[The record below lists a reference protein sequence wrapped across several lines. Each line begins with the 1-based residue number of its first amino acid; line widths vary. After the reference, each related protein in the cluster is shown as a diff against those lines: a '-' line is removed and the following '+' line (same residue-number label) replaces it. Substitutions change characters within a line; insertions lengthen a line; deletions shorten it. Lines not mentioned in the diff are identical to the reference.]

1 MEIVIRAVFMFVF
14 MWVVTRVVGRAT
26 LGELSSFQLLLF
38 ITMGDLVQQA
48 ITQQDS
54 SVTSGVLAISVFA
67 LLTIAVAWV
76 NARSPRLRPVTHGVP
91 VVVIRSGELLGEVLV
106 RERMSA
112 NDLMAAAREQGIRRL
127 TEVDLGVL
135 DADGK
140 VSFFAVPSAQD
151 GGSQEPSRS

>member
-1 MEIVIRAVFMFVF
+1 
-14 MWVVTRVVGRAT
+14 
-26 LGELSSFQLLLF
+26 
-38 ITMGDLVQQA
+38 
-48 ITQQDS
+48 
-54 SVTSGVLAISVFA
+54 
-67 LLTIAVAWV
+67 
-76 NARSPRLRPVTHGVP
+76 VTHGVP

-135 DADGK
+135 EADGK